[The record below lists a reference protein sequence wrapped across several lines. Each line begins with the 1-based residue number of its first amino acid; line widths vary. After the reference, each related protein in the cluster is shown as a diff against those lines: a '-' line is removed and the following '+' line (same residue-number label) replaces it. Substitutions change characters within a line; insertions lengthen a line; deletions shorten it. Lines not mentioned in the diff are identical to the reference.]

1 MYLINTRDTF
11 PFRYDRGR
19 FFNKE
24 IFDGQPS
31 FDILDGRI
39 LSEFIALKEEGLFY
53 ITDELLSP
61 DLISYRLYGDERYWW
76 LLMLYNN
83 LVEVD
88 EIYPGMEFRFPSRRD
103 IDTMYSNLGSKRII
117 IS

>member
-1 MYLINTRDTF
+1 MYLINTTDVF

-19 FFNKE
+19 FFRKE
-24 IFDGQPS
+24 TFDGKIS

-39 LSEFIALKEEGLFY
+39 IDEFTSIKPMGVFY
-53 ITDELLSP
+53 ITNEVLSP
-61 DLISYRLYGDERYWW
+61 DLIAFKLYNDERYWW

-88 EIYPGMEFRFPSRRD
+88 EIYPGMEFRYPAREAMDS
-103 IDTMYSNLGSKRII
+103 MYSTLGSRKVI